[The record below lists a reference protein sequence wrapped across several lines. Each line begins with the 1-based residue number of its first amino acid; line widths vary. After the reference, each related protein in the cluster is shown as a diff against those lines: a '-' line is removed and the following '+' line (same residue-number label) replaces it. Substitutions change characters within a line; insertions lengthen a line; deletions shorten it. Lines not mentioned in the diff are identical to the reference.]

1 MQIKTPYVSHTPDDK
16 KRIIWSDEE
25 NGIWRDLITRQQKST
40 VGSAYQQYLDGLN
53 TLNLPINHIPQ
64 LPDLDA
70 VLQQT
75 SGWQTAPVPALI
87 SFGKFFELLA
97 NQKFPVATFIRTRDD
112 FDYIQEPDIF
122 HEIVGHLPL
131 LTNPD
136 FANFT
141 HIYGKLGL
149 QADKKVRVFLA
160 RLYWFTME
168 FGLINTQD
176 GLRIYGGGILSSPAE
191 TEYAL
196 SGKPEYRPFNVND
209 ILRTPYRIDKVQPIY
224 YVIDDPEALFSLTE
238 QSLMQEVDKA
248 MEQGLF
254 DPHPSLLDD

>member
-87 SFGKFFELLA
+87 LFGKFFELLA

-122 HEIVGHLPL
+122 HEIIGHLPL
-131 LTNPD
+131 LTNPN

-149 QADKKVRVFLA
+149 QAGKKVRVFLA